1 MIRFSAKLLRFSD
14 KLLRFSDKLR
24 VSHRAPAPARLRTSI
39 RRIALAACGAVLMGC
54 AAQPGA
60 DLPPY
65 GDSVRHMKELQIYHP
80 GDEIAPMG
88 GDKAAEAMRAYRK
101 PASEPQRGSMSS
113 DMP

>member
-1 MIRFSAKLLRFSD
+1 MIRFSHSLRGS
-14 KLLRFSDKLR
+14 LG
-24 VSHRAPAPARLRTSI
+24 APAPAGLRASI
-39 RRIALAACGAVLMGC
+39 RLTVLAACSAVLMGC

-65 GDSVRHMKELQIYHP
+65 GDSVRHMKELQTYRP
-80 GDEIAPMG
+80 GDEVTPMS

-101 PASEPQRGSMSS
+101 PASDAQRGSMSL